1 MSLINKMLQ
10 DLDARGTPD
19 GQGSVPGAQGMQD
32 VRPVPLQERGLP
44 RGLLAGGA
52 LALSVIVIALAWVYL
67 KRPELPPVLVNVANT
82 PAANAPAVNTP
93 AAAPVVVAAAAQ
105 PVVVPAAIPAAAPLD
120 AAQRNAPPADAASA
134 PAPAPAP
141 TPAPISAPVPAAP
154 VAVDKARP
162 RERVA
167 VDKTRADEL
176 QRVMAKEKS
185 ASPKVAPVM
194 GEKLLAEGKQVTAQQ
209 RIDNGYRRALAY
221 LQDGRI
227 EESMAGL
234 QQTLQLDPR
243 HQGARETLVRLLL
256 EAQRPDEA
264 VRQLQQSLNLDPK
277 QPAQAMML
285 ARLQLDKSGAAALDT
300 LRRTLPYAQ
309 KHGDYRALYAGM
321 LQREQRYHDAA
332 EQYQA
337 ALQSAPDN
345 SVWWMGL
352 GIALQA
358 DNQLLQARAAF
369 ERARGLQTLSPQL
382 QAFVERKLVQLA
394 K

>member
-19 GQGSVPGAQGMQD
+19 GQGGAPGVQG
-32 VRPVPLQERGLP
+32 VRPVPPQERGLP

-52 LALSVIVIALAWVYL
+52 LALTVMAIALAWVYL
-67 KRPELPPVLVNVANT
+67 KRPELPPVLVNVAT
-82 PAANAPAVNTP
+82 T
-93 AAAPVVVAAAAQ
+93 APVVPASAPVVAAAQ
-105 PVVVPAAIPAAAPLD
+105 PVVAPEPVSAVTPEVAPVVVPPAEVPVPAPPVVAKGERSATDKARSDELRHIVAAGEQVAPKEKAAPALQ
-120 AAQRNAPPADAASA
+120 ARV
-134 PAPAPAP
+134 
-141 TPAPISAPVPAAP
+141 APVPG
-154 VAVDKARP
+154 DKAI
-162 RERVA
+162 
-167 VDKTRADEL
+167 D
-176 QRVMAKEKS
+176 AK
-185 ASPKVAPVM
+185 P
-194 GEKLLAEGKQVTAQQ
+194 GEGKQVTPQQ

-227 EESMAGL
+227 EEAMAGL
-234 QQTLQLDPR
+234 QQTLALDPR

-264 VRQLQQSLNLDPK
+264 VSQLQQSLNLDPK
-277 QPAQAMML
+277 QPAQAMTL
-285 ARLQLDKSGAAALDT
+285 ARLQLDRSGAAALDT

-309 KHGDYRALYAGM
+309 EHGDYRALYAGV
-321 LQREQRYHDAA
+321 LQREQRYREAG
-332 EQYQA
+332 EQYQS

-358 DNQLLQARAAF
+358 DNQPAPARQAF
-369 ERARGLQTLSPQL
+369 ERARSLQTLSPQL